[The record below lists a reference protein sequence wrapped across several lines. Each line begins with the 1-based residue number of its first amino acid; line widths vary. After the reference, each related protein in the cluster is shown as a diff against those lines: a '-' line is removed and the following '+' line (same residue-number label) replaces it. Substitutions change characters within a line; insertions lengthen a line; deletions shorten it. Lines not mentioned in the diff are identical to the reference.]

1 MVCAVCGVSPTLL
14 LQDKFLVGKTL
25 SQHAEPVRFCN
36 YDPARK
42 RRPLARFD
50 EQMVD
55 VKASYSKYFAS
66 LAQEH
71 VSTPARVSHGVVVGK
86 LVKLTKVRGKYF
98 RYLGTSVGGT
108 AYLHPEESVFLVQS
122 NRLQIWDRGMPL
134 SVQQVYTQLLR
145 GDAYE
150 RYLVFMRLMRYGF
163 VLRIRDPGGDEPRCY
178 IPRCSDWVNDVPTS
192 IPLSHLGPLVTGF
205 TEVPRKVP
213 NREHRFVASS
223 RDIEHLIPCS
233 SVSALGE
240 LMSALQSVV
249 KPGKNDT
256 PIPQLPCLLFDGY
269 GNCSDGKARRIDFSK
284 KFPPAPDFL
293 VARTFPD
300 QVCPYLPPSYFDS
313 LGLATSTPILLSTVD
328 GTDLFFHKMQAFC
341 IPIVRI

>member
-1 MVCAVCGVSPTLL
+1 
-14 LQDKFLVGKTL
+14 LQDKFLVGRTL
-25 SQHAEPVRFCN
+25 SQHAEPVRLCK
-36 YDPARK
+36 YEPARK
-42 RRPLARFD
+42 RRPPARFD

-55 VKASYSKYFAS
+55 VKASYFKYFAS

-150 RYLVFMRLMRYGF
+150 RCLVFRRLMRYGF
-163 VLRIRDPGGDEPRCY
+163 VLRIRDLGNNVSRCY
-178 IPRCSDWVNDVPTS
+178 IPRCSDWVDDVPTS
-192 IPLSHLGPLVTGF
+192 ISLSHVGPIATGF
-205 TEVPRKVP
+205 TEVPREVQ
-213 NREHRFVASS
+213 NRKHRFVASS
-223 RDIEHLIPCS
+223 GDIKHLIPRS
-233 SVSALGE
+233 SVSTLCE
-240 LMSALQSVV
+240 LMSTLQSVV
-249 KPGKNDT
+249 KPGKNGT

-269 GNCSDGKARRIDFSK
+269 GNCSDEKARRIDFSK

-293 VARTFPD
+293 VAITFPD
-300 QVCPYLPPSYFDS
+300 QVCPSLPPSYFET
-313 LGLATSTPILLSTVD
+313 LGLATRTPVLLSTID
-328 GTDLFFHKMQAFC
+328 GTDVFFHKMQAFH
-341 IPIVRI
+341 IPVLRI